1 MKPHR
6 KHLLLASLL
15 AATGTLALAQAPA
28 AGDAPARPG
37 WSERRAERMD
47 PARMQQRMAERHA
60 QRMDKLKAELK
71 LNPTQE
77 GAWTQFSTAM
87 QPPAFEPRGPGAR
100 ADFAKLSTPERIDLM
115 QKRADERHARMK
127 QRGDATKAFYAQLTP
142 EQQQSFDRLAAR
154 GRHGAGWHAGHREHR
169 GWGPGMG
176 PGPR

>member
-1 MKPHR
+1 MNLHR

-100 ADFAKLSTPERIDLM
+100 ADFAKLSTPERIDL
-115 QKRADERHARMK
+115 
-127 QRGDATKAFYAQLTP
+127 
-142 EQQQSFDRLAAR
+142 DRKSVV
-154 GRHGAGWHAGHREHR
+154 
-169 GWGPGMG
+169 
-176 PGPR
+176 

>member
-6 KHLLLASLL
+6 KHLLLATLL
-15 AATGTLALAQAPA
+15 AASSTLALAQAPA
-28 AGDAPARPG
+28 AGDAPAQPA
-37 WSERRAERMD
+37 RAERMD

-60 QRMDKLKAELK
+60 QRMAQFKAELK
-71 LNPTQE
+71 LSPAQE
-77 GAWTQFSTAM
+77 GAWNQFSAAI
-87 QPPAFEPRGPGAR
+87 QPPAQDARGPASR

-142 EQQQSFDRLAAR
+142 EQQKSFDSRAQRAGR
-154 GRHGAGWHAGHREHR
+154 GEGWHGGHGEHR
-169 GWGPGMG
+169 GWGRGMG